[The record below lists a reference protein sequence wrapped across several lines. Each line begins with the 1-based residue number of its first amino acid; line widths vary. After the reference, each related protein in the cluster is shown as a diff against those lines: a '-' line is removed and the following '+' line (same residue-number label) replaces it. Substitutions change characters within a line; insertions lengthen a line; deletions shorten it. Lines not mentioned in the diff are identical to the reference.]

1 MDIQGYQENREKDM
15 QAFKSEYDDLK
26 AQYAR
31 YLADSV
37 YDPSNID
44 QVLETNKLLVELVN
58 KFIAESQNK
67 FDAKTIQDLTQQ
79 IISYQKEYQEIKTS
93 QQQTVTLK
101 NILNKENISLT
112 NIQSEFNT
120 YLWIFFGLVLILILL
135 IFTVP
140 SGYLPELP
148 SLQLSTIS

>member
-1 MDIQGYQENREKDM
+1 MDIQVYQENREKDM
-15 QAFKSEYDDLK
+15 KAFKSEYDDLK

-79 IISYQKEYQEIKTS
+79 IISYQKEYQEIQTS
-93 QQQTVTLK
+93 QQQTKTLK

-120 YLWIFFGLVLILILL
+120 YLWIFFGCILILILL

-148 SLQLSTIS
+148 SPQLSTIS

>member
-1 MDIQGYQENREKDM
+1 MDIQQYQENREKDM

-148 SLQLSTIS
+148 SPQLSTIS

>member
-1 MDIQGYQENREKDM
+1 MDIKQYQENREKDM

-26 AQYAR
+26 AQYIR

-44 QVLETNKLLVELVN
+44 HVLETNKLLVELVT
-58 KFIAESQNK
+58 KFINESQHK
-67 FDAKTIQDLTQQ
+67 FDVKTIQDLTQQ

-93 QQQTVTLK
+93 QHQTATLK
-101 NILNKENISLT
+101 NILNKENVSLT
-112 NIQSEFNT
+112 NIQTEFNT
-120 YLWIFFGLVLILILL
+120 YLWIFFSLVLILILL

-148 SLQLSTIS
+148 NLQLSTIS

>member
-1 MDIQGYQENREKDM
+1 MDIQVYQENREKDM
-15 QAFKSEYDDLK
+15 EAFKSEYDDLK

-58 KFIAESQNK
+58 KFIAESQTK
-67 FDAKTIQDLTQQ
+67 FDPKTIQDLTQQ
-79 IISYQKEYQEIKTS
+79 IIMYQKEYQEIKTS
-93 QQQTVTLK
+93 QQQTTTLK